1 MARQDYLG
9 LLRAGKDLT
18 RGQQL
23 SMILSL
29 SVPAILAQI
38 SSVIMQYIDASM
50 VGQLGAN
57 ASASIGLVASTTWLI
72 GNVCQAMAIG
82 FTVQVAQQIGAGR
95 KRPAR

>member
-1 MARQDYLG
+1 MLSARRNPRTVYLTKANNAGEIVMARKDYLG
-9 LLRAGKDLT
+9 QLRAGKELT

-29 SVPAILAQI
+29 SIPAILAQI

-72 GNVCQAMAIG
+72 
-82 FTVQVAQQIGAGR
+82 
-95 KRPAR
+95 